1 MPDKNLV
8 VGFIGTGVMGN
19 SMASNLLK
27 GGCNLL
33 VYNRTRSKADNLVRS
48 GASWKNTV
56 TDLAKEADVVISIVG
71 YPKDVEEIYFGKYGI
86 IENVKRGSIV
96 IDMTTSRPSLAKKI
110 YEAAKARGVY
120 ALDAPVSGGDVGA
133 RDGSLS
139 IMVGGD
145 RDVFEK
151 ATPLFGLMGK
161 NVVWQGKAGSGQH
174 TKMCN
179 QIAIAA
185 NMMGVCEAMA
195 YAKKSGLNPETV
207 LKSIEV
213 GGASSW
219 SLSNLAPRMI
229 KGDFEPGFYVK
240 HFVKDMNIAL
250 SEAKA
255 MNLDTPALKLS
266 KSLYDKL
273 LQENKGDCGTQVLY
287 ELLNK

>member
-1 MPDKNLV
+1 MSDRNLV
-8 VGFIGTGVMGN
+8 VGFVGTGVMG
-19 SMASNLLK
+19 SSIASNLIK
-27 GGCNLL
+27 GGYRLL
-33 VYNRTRSKADNLVRS
+33 VYNRTKSKADNLVKK
-48 GASWKNTV
+48 GAQWKNRV
-56 TDLAKEADVVISIVG
+56 SDLAKESDVVISIVG
-71 YPKDVEEIYFGKYGI
+71 YPKDVEEIYFGQNGI
-86 IENVKRGSIV
+86 LENAKRESIV
-96 IDMTTSRPSLAKKI
+96 IDMTTSKPSLAQKI
-110 YEAAKARGVY
+110 YEAAKNRGIY

-133 RDGSLS
+133 RDAALS

-145 RDVFEK
+145 EEVFEK
-151 ATPLFGLMGK
+151 ARPLFELMGK
-161 NVVWQGKAGSGQH
+161 NIVWQGKAGSGQH

-195 YAKKSGLNPETV
+195 YAKKSGLDPETV

-213 GGASSW
+213 GGAGSW

-229 KGDFEPGFYVK
+229 KGDFKPGFYVK

-250 SEAKA
+250 NEAEN
-255 MNLDTPALKLS
+255 MNLETPALKLS

-273 LQENKGDCGTQVLY
+273 LEQNKGDCGTQVLY

>member
-1 MPDKNLV
+1 MSDRNLV
-8 VGFIGTGVMGN
+8 VGFVGTGVMGS
-19 SMASNLLK
+19 SMASNLIK
-27 GGCNLL
+27 GGYRLL
-33 VYNRTRSKADNLVRS
+33 VYNRTKSKADNLVKK
-48 GASWKNTV
+48 GAQWKNRV
-56 TDLAKEADVVISIVG
+56 SDLAKESDVVISIVG
-71 YPKDVEEIYFGKYGI
+71 YPKDVEEIYFGQNGI
-86 IENVKRGSIV
+86 LENAKRESIV
-96 IDMTTSRPSLAKKI
+96 IDMTTSKPSLAQKI
-110 YEAAKARGVY
+110 YEAAKNRGIY

-133 RDGSLS
+133 RDAALS

-145 RDVFEK
+145 EEVFEK
-151 ATPLFGLMGK
+151 ARPLFELMGK
-161 NVVWQGKAGSGQH
+161 NIVWQGKAGSGQH

-195 YAKKSGLNPETV
+195 YAKKSGLDPETV

-213 GGASSW
+213 GGAGSW

-229 KGDFEPGFYVK
+229 KGDFKPGFYVK

-250 SEAKA
+250 NEAEN
-255 MNLDTPALKLS
+255 MNLETPALKLS

-273 LQENKGDCGTQVLY
+273 LEQNKGDCGTQVLY